1 MISPLA
7 ELQPSLRKAEF
18 RLRIRRAA
26 GWSHRLLGILVAVA
40 CVCVVL
46 GAISPPGISIILRI
60 FTGLLAAIA
69 ALGLL
74 LPFVMPT
81 PARKSAAALDSE
93 CGLPDSSVAL
103 LELPTDDKWGQA
115 LLSDNLE
122 RIRSARF
129 PSLKKEMRAVAL
141 TVLVCLILTL
151 SSAIW
156 FPAVPEPIAAGPS
169 PDSLVPFEDVLKDWT
184 ALVDSGTAPPEIQR
198 AAKDLKA
205 ALEDRQNK
213 PGVSLLK
220 IGKLEDRISQQV
232 SAVEELN
239 ALLPALAEALGE
251 TTPGVAD
258 ALAKGD
264 LAKAAESLSAAAQS
278 AVPLT
283 PGAAEA
289 MANLA
294 RQLSSAGMEQLAGA
308 VRSAADAKT
317 SQESQ
322 MAMQNLSEA
331 LSEAES
337 KRQAQKMMD
346 LAKMQMAA
354 ARQGMSGSKEGSLSE
369 LPKLSESGNR
379 GQGAGAGPNPGGVPL
394 GDTRAEP
401 NLLAP
406 LTGQADA
413 GGETR
418 VEVLPSNEGSVE
430 SASVNAKPVT
440 PVAGQ
445 LSEDAIE
452 TEALPVAH
460 RATIRRYFE
469 TIRSQQQT
477 P

>member
-1 MISPLA
+1 
-7 ELQPSLRKAEF
+7 
-18 RLRIRRAA
+18 
-26 GWSHRLLGILVAVA
+26 LGILVAVA

-46 GAISPPGISIILRI
+46 GAISPPQLSIFFRI

-74 LPFVMPT
+74 IPFVMPT

-141 TVLVCLILTL
+141 TVLVCVVLTL

-184 ALVDSGTAPPEIQR
+184 ALVDSGTAPPEIQQ
-198 AAKDLKA
+198 AAKELKA

-232 SAVEELN
+232 SAVEALDN
-239 ALLPALAEALGE
+239 LLPALAEALGE

-264 LAKAAESLSAAAQS
+264 LAKAAESLSAAARS

-283 PGAAEA
+283 SGAAEA

-308 VRSAADAKT
+308 VRSAADAKSDQPSRT
-317 SQESQ
+317 RSP
-322 MAMQNLSEA
+322 NV
-331 LSEAES
+331 
-337 KRQAQKMMD
+337 R
-346 LAKMQMAA
+346 
-354 ARQGMSGSKEGSLSE
+354 
-369 LPKLSESGNR
+369 PK
-379 GQGAGAGPNPGGVPL
+379 
-394 GDTRAEP
+394 
-401 NLLAP
+401 
-406 LTGQADA
+406 
-413 GGETR
+413 
-418 VEVLPSNEGSVE
+418 
-430 SASVNAKPVT
+430 K
-440 PVAGQ
+440 
-445 LSEDAIE
+445 
-452 TEALPVAH
+452 
-460 RATIRRYFE
+460 
-469 TIRSQQQT
+469 
-477 P
+477 

>member
-1 MISPLA
+1 MISPPA
-7 ELQPSLRKAEF
+7 ELHDPLRKAGF

-26 GWSHRLLGILVAVA
+26 GWSHRLLGMLVAVA

-46 GAISPPGISIILRI
+46 GAISPPALSIFFRI
-60 FTGLLAAIA
+60 FTVLLASIA

-74 LPFVMPT
+74 LPLVWPT
-81 PARKSAAALDSE
+81 PTRKSAAALDSE

-103 LELPTDDKWGQA
+103 LELPTDGKWGQA
-115 LLSDNLE
+115 LLSDNLR
-122 RIRSARF
+122 RIRSASF
-129 PSLKKEMRAVAL
+129 PSLKNEMRAVAL
-141 TVLVCLILTL
+141 TALVCVVLIL

-156 FPAVPEPIAAGPS
+156 FPAVPEPVAAGPS
-169 PDSLVPFEDVLKDWT
+169 PESLVPFEDVLKDWT
-184 ALVDSGTAPPEIQR
+184 AMVDSGTAPPEIQQ
-198 AAKDLKA
+198 ATKELKA

-239 ALLPALAEALGE
+239 ALLPALAEALGA

-264 LAKAAESLSAAAQS
+264 LSKAAESLSAAARS

-294 RQLSSAGMEQLAGA
+294 RQLSAAGMEQLAGA
-308 VRSAADAKT
+308 VRSAADSK
-317 SQESQ
+317 SDQESQ
-322 MAMQNLSEA
+322 FAMQNLSEA
-331 LSEAES
+331 LSDAES

-379 GQGAGAGPNPGGVPL
+379 GQGAGAGTNPGGVPL
-394 GDTRAEP
+394 GDARTEP
-401 NLLAP
+401 SLLAP
-406 LTGQADA
+406 LSGQADA
-413 GGETR
+413 GGETH
-418 VEVLPSNEGSVE
+418 VEVLPSNEGSSE
-430 SASVNAKPVT
+430 SASVSAKPVT
-440 PVAGQ
+440 PIAGQ
-445 LSEDAIE
+445 LSEEAIE

-469 TIRSQQQT
+469 TIRSKQKT